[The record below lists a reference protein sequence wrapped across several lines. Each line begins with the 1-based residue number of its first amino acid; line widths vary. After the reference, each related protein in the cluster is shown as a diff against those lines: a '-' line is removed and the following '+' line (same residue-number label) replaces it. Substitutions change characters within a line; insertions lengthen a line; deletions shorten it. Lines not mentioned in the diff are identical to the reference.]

1 LCEHGFDVNA
11 QLRWR
16 LLLALGAA
24 APIAAAAALLP
35 LRSHV
40 DSANMAL
47 VLVAVVVALAASGRR
62 LPGAVAAISAA
73 LAFDFF
79 YTRPYGSL
87 TITRG
92 RDVETAVLLLVVG
105 LIVGELASRS
115 HRHRLDAD
123 RSSADIARLH
133 AVAELV
139 SAGASPD
146 QVVEAVRNELRD
158 LLALKSVRYSS
169 EMADK
174 PRPRLD
180 RDGEVIMAGMR
191 WAVVHLGL
199 PGKEVDLIVQG
210 LGRPLGRFILVP
222 TPGVPLAWDRRMVAV
237 ALADQVG
244 AALIAH
250 HAVG

>member
-1 LCEHGFDVNA
+1 MNA
-11 QLRWR
+11 ELRWR
-16 LLLALGAA
+16 LLLALGVV
-24 APIAAAAALLP
+24 APVAVAAALVP

-40 DSANMAL
+40 DAANMAL
-47 VLVAVVVALAASGRR
+47 ILVAVVVAVAATGRRR
-62 LPGAVAAISAA
+62 LPGAVAAIAAA
-73 LAFDFF
+73 LSFDFF

-87 TITRG
+87 NITRG

-115 HRHRLDAD
+115 DRHRTDAD

-146 QVVEAVRNELRD
+146 QVIEAVRNELRD
-158 LLALKSVRYSS
+158 LLDLRSVRYVS
-169 EMADK
+169 EMADQ

-180 RDGEVIMAGMR
+180 RDGEVIMVGMR
-191 WAVVHLGL
+191 WAVSHLGL

-222 TPGVPLAWDRRMVAV
+222 TPGAPLPWDRRMVAV

-250 HAVG
+250 RPVDS